1 MKIVDNI
8 IVDNIIDAIQYASVK
23 EELDI
28 YGLMEKFLNDI
39 VKEHLNKEILK
50 DKGGR
55 DDYLASLSAIETIL
69 FAKMSMK
76 KEYIKENDIQQIIK
90 TYKYL
95 AKKLEEYHEIV
106 FEGGKDE

>member
-1 MKIVDNI
+1 
-8 IVDNIIDAIQYASVK
+8 
-23 EELDI
+23 
-28 YGLMEKFLNDI
+28 
-39 VKEHLNKEILK
+39 
-50 DKGGR
+50 
-55 DDYLASLSAIETIL
+55 
-69 FAKMSMK
+69 MSMK